1 MKTYALRLTPED
13 DLKAE
18 LKKFV
23 KDKNL
28 QAGFILSCVG
38 SLKHAKLRMAD
49 ESIKEFSEK
58 YEIVSLTGTLCQDGC
73 HLHLSISDNNSN
85 TFGGHM
91 KDNCIVHTTAEIVI
105 GESNEFTF
113 SREFDKE
120 TEFKELIVTTA
131 K

>member
-1 MKTYALRLTPED
+1 MKTFALRLLPGQ
-13 DLKAE
+13 DLKVE

-23 KDKNL
+23 NENNS

-49 ESIKEFSEK
+49 ESIKEFSEEF
-58 YEIVSLTGTLCQDGC
+58 EIVSLVGTLCQDGC
-73 HLHLSISDNNSN
+73 HLHLSISDKNGNV
-85 TFGGHM
+85 FGGHM

-105 GESNEFTF
+105 GESERFAF
-113 SREFDKE
+113 SREHDE
-120 TEFKELIVTTA
+120 STGFKELVVRE

>member
-1 MKTYALRLTPED
+1 MKTFAIRLMPGQ

-23 KDKNL
+23 KDNNL

-49 ESIKEFSEK
+49 ESIKEFSEE
-58 YEIVSLTGTLCQDGC
+58 YEIVSLVGTLCQDGC
-73 HLHLSISDNNSN
+73 HLHLSISDSHGN
-85 TFGGHM
+85 TFGGHV

-105 GESNEFTF
+105 GESNRFTF
-113 SREFDKE
+113 SREHDE
-120 TEFKELIVTTA
+120 GTGFKELAIRE